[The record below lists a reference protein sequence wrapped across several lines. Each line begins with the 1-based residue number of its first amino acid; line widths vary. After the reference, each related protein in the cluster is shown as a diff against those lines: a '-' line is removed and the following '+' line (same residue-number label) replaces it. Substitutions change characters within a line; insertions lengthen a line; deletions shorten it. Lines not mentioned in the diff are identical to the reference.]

1 MLHSK
6 PTFPDALY
14 SAAQVRDLDA
24 RLIAAGTPGF
34 ELMQRAAHA
43 AWRAIRRRWPEGREL
58 TVLAGHGNN
67 AGDGYLIA
75 MLARRAGWRVTV
87 LAVGGTAVMTG
98 DAEAAYKDA
107 LDEQVEVLPWHQ
119 QRLAGIVV
127 DALLG
132 TGIKGDVRAPYASAI
147 ECINDSGLPVMS
159 VDIPSGLCADTGR
172 TLGVA
177 VRADLTVTFIGL
189 KVGLFT
195 ADGPDRVGELVFDDL
210 QADSVIVAQT
220 SASVKRLDTFNL
232 PTLNPRSPTA
242 HKGMFG
248 RVLVIGGDLGF
259 GGAALLATEST
270 LRCGAG
276 MVTLATR
283 PEHVTAALTR
293 FPEVMAAGIQSANQ
307 LMELIGPATVLVVGP
322 GMGQHPWGRSLLSA
336 AANARR
342 PQVWDA
348 DALNQLAAGNVQLPE
363 GCVITPHPGEAARL
377 LGMDT
382 AQVQADRPAAARA
395 LAKRF
400 NAVCVLKGS
409 GSLIAN
415 PAGDLALADHGHP
428 AMATGGLGDVLSGV
442 IGALM
447 AQKMPPFEAACLGV
461 WLHAYAGEK
470 CGANG
475 RGMAAA
481 DLIPEIRKLLEE
493 QQPCLR

>member
-6 PTFPDALY
+6 PPFPDALY

-43 AWRAIRRRWPEGREL
+43 AWRAIRRHWPDGQQL

-75 MLARRAGWRVTV
+75 ALARRAGWQVTV
-87 LAVGGTAVMTG
+87 LAVGDCFALKG
-98 DAEAAYKDA
+98 DAEAAYKEA
-107 LDEQVEVLPWHQ
+107 LGDQVDIQPWNRQ
-119 QRLAGIVV
+119 ALKGIVV

-132 TGIKGDVRAPYASAI
+132 TGLKGDVRDPYASVIQTVNA
-147 ECINDSGLPVMS
+147 SGLPVMA

-177 VRADLTVTFIGL
+177 IRADLTVTFIGL

-195 ADGPDRVGELVFDDL
+195 GDAPDLVGELIFDDL
-210 QADSVIVAQT
+210 QADPAIVAHT
-220 SASVKRLDTFNL
+220 PFSVKRLDTFNL
-232 PTLNPRSPTA
+232 PRLKPRPRTA

-270 LRCGAG
+270 LRSGAG

-283 PEHVTAALTR
+283 PEHVSAALAR
-293 FPEVMAAGIQSANQ
+293 VPEVMSAGIRSANQ
-307 LMELIGPATVLVVGP
+307 LMGLIEPASVLVVGP
-322 GMGQHPWGRSLLSA
+322 GLGQHAWGRSLLSA
-336 AANARR
+336 AANAERA
-342 PQVWDA
+342 QVWDA
-348 DALNQLAAGNVQLPE
+348 DALNQLAAGHVQLPKD
-363 GCVITPHPGEAARL
+363 CVITPHPGEAARL
-377 LGMDT
+377 LGVST
-382 AQVQADRPAAARA
+382 QEIQADRPAAARA
-395 LAKRF
+395 LAKKYD
-400 NAVCVLKGS
+400 AVCVLKGS
-409 GSLIAN
+409 GSLIAS
-415 PAGDLALADHGHP
+415 PSGELALADHGHP
-428 AMATGGLGDVLSGV
+428 AMATGGLGDVLAGL
-442 IGALM
+442 IGALL
-447 AQKMPPFEAACLGV
+447 AQKMPAFEAACLGV
-461 WLHAYAGEK
+461 WLHALAGEK
-470 CGANG
+470 CGASG

-493 QQPCLR
+493 QQPCLS